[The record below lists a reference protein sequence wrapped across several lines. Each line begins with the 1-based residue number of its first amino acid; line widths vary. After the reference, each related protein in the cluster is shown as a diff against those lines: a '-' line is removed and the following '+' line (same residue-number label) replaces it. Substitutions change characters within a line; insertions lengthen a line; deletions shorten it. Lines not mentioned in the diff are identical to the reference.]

1 MGNHARSWRRDGR
14 TPSTRCRVRP
24 FSDPHRIRYAFRPPP
39 DRGDALETFLTV
51 AAVVLAANLLVGVLR
66 VSRGPDVRDR
76 IAGLILLSTTGT
88 AVLLV
93 LAHTVD
99 EPALRV
105 VAAVVVALAA
115 VIVVSLVVHERGRP

>member
-1 MGNHARSWRRDGR
+1 M
-14 TPSTRCRVRP
+14 
-24 FSDPHRIRYAFRPPP
+24 I
-39 DRGDALETFLTV
+39 V
-51 AAVVLAANLLVGVLR
+51 AAVALAANLLVGVLR

-93 LAHTVD
+93 LAHIVD
-99 EPALRV
+99 EPSLRV

-115 VIVVSLVVHERGRP
+115 VIVVSLVAHERGRP